1 MRRSIVLLVAAV
13 ALGGCTLAT
22 ELTSETCPPSR
33 RLLPQEAADYF
44 DFVQVDGI
52 TYHAGDR
59 AEAGREPGDG
69 DLGAQ
74 VSVVRC
80 KLAGYVV
87 EQPAGQLDGDA
98 AYLDPGTP
106 LHAVRG
112 YRPSFRLAARRDGRP
127 VLFEAVENPRART
140 WGDLLDLGGKVR
152 RITVDD
158 DNRRRLAV
166 LGDRRQVARLVDL
179 LLASPLGPAGPCPDR
194 EHVVLGFTLEDGT
207 ATSLAYDPR
216 SRRPDCRAPL
226 PRSFGAAVGAAV
238 DAALG

>member
-13 ALGGCTLAT
+13 ALGGCTLAS

-33 RLLPQEAADYF
+33 RLLPQEAADYL

-52 TYHAGDR
+52 TYRAGV
-59 AEAGREPGDG
+59 GRGLGDG

-80 KLAGYVV
+80 KLAERIV
-87 EQPAGQLDGDA
+87 EQPAGHLDGDA

-127 VLFEAVENPRART
+127 VLFEAVQNPRART

-152 RITVDD
+152 RITIDD
-158 DNRRRLAV
+158 DNLRRLAV
-166 LGDRRQVARLVDL
+166 LGDRRQVARVVDL

-194 EHVVLGFTLEDGT
+194 GNVVLGFALEDGT
-207 ATSLAYDPR
+207 ATSLAYDLR
-216 SRRPDCRAPL
+216 SHRPDCRAPL
-226 PRSFGAAVGAAV
+226 PRSFGAAV
-238 DAALG
+238 DAALR